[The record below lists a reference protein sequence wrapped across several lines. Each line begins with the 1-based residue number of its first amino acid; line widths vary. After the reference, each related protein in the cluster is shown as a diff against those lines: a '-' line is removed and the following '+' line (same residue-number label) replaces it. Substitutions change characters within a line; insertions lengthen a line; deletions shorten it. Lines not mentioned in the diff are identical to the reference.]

1 MTYSARQAGGVGR
14 VKIGELFFVGHGSR
28 ELSYEMPDRISRYT
42 PQLLQAQLL
51 VMEKCVTAQPS
62 CRSSSTILKKPRI
75 LEFDVVHISY
85 THHTSSWVYSKQQS
99 QSTSIP
105 FPFNSFLAISI
116 SPINSL
122 YASGTSLNVNTPQPN
137 LNSRYAPKETR
148 AQKGNCWCAEL
159 AGRSSY

>member
-1 MTYSARQAGGVGR
+1 MCARRLAGALSRRRISEVFPVGN
-14 VKIGELFFVGHGSR
+14 GSSELD
-28 ELSYEMPDRISRYT
+28 YEMLGRISRYT

-51 VMEKCVTAQPS
+51 VMDECITEQPS
-62 CRSSSTILKKPRI
+62 CRFSSTILKKPRI
-75 LEFDVVHISY
+75 LESDVHLSY
-85 THHTSSWVYSKQQS
+85 THHTSSWVYNKQRS

-105 FPFNSFLAISI
+105 FPLNSFLAISI

-137 LNSRYAPKETR
+137 LNNKYAPKETR
-148 AQKGNCWCAEL
+148 AQKGNYWYAEL